1 VRQLEDRL
9 GVELFEQLGKSV
21 HLTEAGREVAH
32 TAQRIA
38 AQLDELDDLLAG
50 LKGSGGRLRISFPA
64 TANNF
69 MPALLGIF
77 HQRMPEAEI
86 RVDVANR
93 EGLLR
98 ALEEN
103 SVDMVIMGQP
113 PDDLDLEAGR
123 FMDNP
128 LVIVARPDHPL
139 AKAKKRIPLA
149 DLESETFLVREHGS
163 GTRIAMERFFRER
176 QVTLTTGMEVGSNEA
191 IKNSVRA
198 GLGLGLLS
206 RDTLRT
212 ELELGQLVALNVQ
225 HFPIKRLWYV
235 VHRKGKRLSLLART
249 FKEFML
255 TEAQGLLDN

>member
-1 VRQLEDRL
+1 
-9 GVELFEQLGKSV
+9 
-21 HLTEAGREVAH
+21 
-32 TAQRIA
+32 
-38 AQLDELDDLLAG
+38 
-50 LKGSGGRLRISFPA
+50 
-64 TANNF
+64 
-69 MPALLGIF
+69 
-77 HQRMPEAEI
+77 
-86 RVDVANR
+86 
-93 EGLLR
+93 
-98 ALEEN
+98 
-103 SVDMVIMGQP
+103 
-113 PDDLDLEAGR
+113 
-123 FMDNP
+123 
-128 LVIVARPDHPL
+128 
-139 AKAKKRIPLA
+139 
-149 DLESETFLVREHGS
+149 
-163 GTRIAMERFFRER
+163 MERFFRER